1 LVRVDE
7 ERRIDDF
14 SAKGQPVCRHF
25 ADSREWVLP
34 GSLTRVDLNQSAK
47 SMTHDLHIALYQPEI
62 PGNTGAILR
71 LAACFSA
78 TVDIIR
84 PIGFELSDRTLKRAG
99 MDYLEIAAIREHAD
113 FAAFEDWRRQNGRRL
128 VLMSTKAERAYTNFA
143 FRPDDVLMLGRE
155 SSGVPDSV
163 HALADA
169 ELRIPIRPE
178 ARSLNLGM
186 SAAITLSEA
195 VRQIGRT

>member
-1 LVRVDE
+1 
-7 ERRIDDF
+7 
-14 SAKGQPVCRHF
+14 
-25 ADSREWVLP
+25 
-34 GSLTRVDLNQSAK
+34 
-47 SMTHDLHIALYQPEI
+47 MTHDLHIALYQPEI

-84 PIGFELSDRTLKRAG
+84 PIGFELSDKTLKRAG

-113 FAAFEDWRRQNGRRL
+113 FAAFETWRRGSGRRL
-128 VLMSTKAERAYTNFA
+128 VLMTKKAETPYTA
-143 FRPDDVLMLGRE
+143 FSFRRDDILIFGRE
-155 SSGVPDSV
+155 SAGVPEDV
-163 HALADA
+163 RAVADA

-186 SAAITLSEA
+186 SAAIALSEA
-195 VRQIGRT
+195 VRQLGGT

>member
-1 LVRVDE
+1 
-7 ERRIDDF
+7 
-14 SAKGQPVCRHF
+14 
-25 ADSREWVLP
+25 
-34 GSLTRVDLNQSAK
+34 
-47 SMTHDLHIALYQPEI
+47 MTHDLHIALYQPEI

-99 MDYLEIAAIREHAD
+99 MDYLEIAAIREHTD
-113 FAAFEDWRRQNGRRL
+113 FAAFEEWRREAGRRL
-128 VLMSTKAERAYTNFA
+128 VLLTTKAETPYTAFA
-143 FRPDDVLMLGRE
+143 FRPDDVMMFGRE
-155 SSGVPDSV
+155 SAGVPEDV
-163 HALADA
+163 RALADA
-169 ELRIPIRPE
+169 ELRIPIVAE

-195 VRQIGRT
+195 VRQLVSP

>member
-1 LVRVDE
+1 
-7 ERRIDDF
+7 
-14 SAKGQPVCRHF
+14 
-25 ADSREWVLP
+25 
-34 GSLTRVDLNQSAK
+34 
-47 SMTHDLHIALYQPEI
+47 MTHDLHIALYQPEI

-71 LAACFSA
+71 LSACFSA

-113 FAAFEDWRRQNGRRL
+113 FATFEEWRHASGRRL
-128 VLMSTKAERAYTNFA
+128 VLMTTKAETPYAAFA
-143 FRPDDVLMLGRE
+143 FRPDDILMFGRE
-155 SSGVPDSV
+155 SAGVPEDV
-163 HALADA
+163 RALADA
-169 ELRIPIRPE
+169 ELRIPIRAE

-195 VRQIGRT
+195 VRQLGRT

>member
-1 LVRVDE
+1 
-7 ERRIDDF
+7 
-14 SAKGQPVCRHF
+14 
-25 ADSREWVLP
+25 
-34 GSLTRVDLNQSAK
+34 
-47 SMTHDLHIALYQPEI
+47 MTHDLHIALYQPEI

-84 PIGFELSDRTLKRAG
+84 PIGFELSDKTLKRAG

-113 FAAFEDWRRQNGRRL
+113 FAAFEDWRRDTGRRL
-128 VLMSTKAERAYTNFA
+128 VLLTTKAETPYTA
-143 FRPDDVLMLGRE
+143 FSFHRDDILMFGRE
-155 SSGVPDSV
+155 SAGVPESV
-163 HALADA
+163 RALADA

-178 ARSLNLGM
+178 ARSLNLGV

-195 VRQIGRT
+195 VRQISAT

>member
-1 LVRVDE
+1 M
-7 ERRIDDF
+7 
-14 SAKGQPVCRHF
+14 
-25 ADSREWVLP
+25 
-34 GSLTRVDLNQSAK
+34 N
-47 SMTHDLHIALYQPEI
+47 HDLHIALYQPEI

-78 TVDIIR
+78 TVDIIH

-113 FAAFEDWRRQNGRRL
+113 FDTFERWRKGEGRRL
-128 VLMSTKAERAYTNFA
+128 VLLTTRAATPYTGFG
-143 FRPDDVLMLGRE
+143 FRRGDVLMFGRE
-155 SSGVPDSV
+155 SSGVPDEV
-163 HALADA
+163 RAIADRQ
-169 ELRIPIRPE
+169 LRIPIRAE

-195 VRQIGRT
+195 VRQLTMR

>member
-1 LVRVDE
+1 
-7 ERRIDDF
+7 
-14 SAKGQPVCRHF
+14 
-25 ADSREWVLP
+25 
-34 GSLTRVDLNQSAK
+34 
-47 SMTHDLHIALYQPEI
+47 MTHDLHIALYQPEI

-84 PIGFELSDRTLKRAG
+84 PIGFELSDKTLKRAG

-113 FAAFEDWRRQNGRRL
+113 FAAFEGRRRASGRRL
-128 VLMSTKAERAYTNFA
+128 VLMTTKAETPYTA
-143 FRPDDVLMLGRE
+143 FSFHRDDILMFGRE
-155 SSGVPDSV
+155 SAGVPESV
-163 HALADA
+163 RALADA

-195 VRQIGRT
+195 VRQISAT

>member
-1 LVRVDE
+1 M
-7 ERRIDDF
+7 I
-14 SAKGQPVCRHF
+14 
-25 ADSREWVLP
+25 
-34 GSLTRVDLNQSAK
+34 QSAK
-47 SMTHDLHIALYQPEI
+47 PMTHDLHIALYQPEI

-78 TVDIIR
+78 TVDIIH

-113 FAAFEDWRRQNGRRL
+113 FAAFEEWRLGSGRRL
-128 VLMSTKAERAYTNFA
+128 ILLTTKATTAYTDFA
-143 FRPDDVLMLGRE
+143 FQPDDVLMFGRE
-155 SSGVPDSV
+155 SSGVPEDV
-163 HALADA
+163 RAHADA
-169 ELRIPIRPE
+169 ELRIPIRAE

-195 VRQIGRT
+195 VRQIV

>member
-1 LVRVDE
+1 
-7 ERRIDDF
+7 
-14 SAKGQPVCRHF
+14 
-25 ADSREWVLP
+25 
-34 GSLTRVDLNQSAK
+34 
-47 SMTHDLHIALYQPEI
+47 MTHDLHVALYQPEI

-113 FAAFEDWRRQNGRRL
+113 FEAFEAWRASSGRRL
-128 VLMSTKAERAYTNFA
+128 VLMTTKATLPYTDFA
-143 FRPDDVLMLGRE
+143 FSPDDVLMLGRE
-155 SSGVPDSV
+155 SSGVPEDV
-163 HALADA
+163 RALADA
-169 ELRIPIRPE
+169 ELRIPIRAQ

-195 VRQIGRT
+195 VRQLSIT

>member
-1 LVRVDE
+1 
-7 ERRIDDF
+7 
-14 SAKGQPVCRHF
+14 
-25 ADSREWVLP
+25 
-34 GSLTRVDLNQSAK
+34 
-47 SMTHDLHIALYQPEI
+47 MTHDLHVALYQPEI

-78 TVDIIR
+78 TVDIIH

-113 FAAFEDWRRQNGRRL
+113 SEAFEAWRASSGRRL
-128 VLMSTKAERAYTNFA
+128 VLMTTKATLPYTDFA

-155 SSGVPDSV
+155 SSGVPEGV
-163 HALADA
+163 RALADA
-169 ELRIPIRPE
+169 ELRIPIRAE

-195 VRQIGRT
+195 VRQLASA

>member
-1 LVRVDE
+1 
-7 ERRIDDF
+7 
-14 SAKGQPVCRHF
+14 
-25 ADSREWVLP
+25 
-34 GSLTRVDLNQSAK
+34 
-47 SMTHDLHIALYQPEI
+47 MTHDLHIALYQPEI

-84 PIGFELSDRTLKRAG
+84 PIGFELSDKTLKRAG

-113 FAAFEDWRRQNGRRL
+113 FAAFEEWRRESGRRL
-128 VLMSTKAERAYTNFA
+128 VLMTTKAATAYTGFA
-143 FRPDDVLMLGRE
+143 FRPDDVMMLGRE
-155 SSGVPDSV
+155 SAGVPEDV
-163 HALADA
+163 RALADA
-169 ELRIPIRPE
+169 ELRIPIRAE

-195 VRQIGRT
+195 VRQLGAT

>member
-1 LVRVDE
+1 M
-7 ERRIDDF
+7 
-14 SAKGQPVCRHF
+14 
-25 ADSREWVLP
+25 P
-34 GSLTRVDLNQSAK
+34 GSLTRLDLNQSAK

-113 FAAFEDWRRQNGRRL
+113 FAAFEDWRRQSGRRL
-128 VLMSTKAERAYTNFA
+128 VLMSTKAERAYTDFA

>member
-1 LVRVDE
+1 M
-7 ERRIDDF
+7 
-14 SAKGQPVCRHF
+14 P
-25 ADSREWVLP
+25 
-34 GSLTRVDLNQSAK
+34 
-47 SMTHDLHIALYQPEI
+47 HDLHIALYQPEI

-78 TVDIIR
+78 TVDIIH

-113 FAAFEDWRRQNGRRL
+113 FAAFQAWRATQDRRV
-128 VLMSTKAERAYTNFA
+128 VLMSTKAATGYAEFR
-143 FRPDDVLMLGRE
+143 FRPDDILMFGRE
-155 SSGVPDSV
+155 SSGAPQDV
-163 HALADA
+163 HDRADA
-169 ELRIPIRPE
+169 ELRIPIRAE

-195 VRQIGRT
+195 VRQLGGVNLPSAGAAS

>member
-1 LVRVDE
+1 
-7 ERRIDDF
+7 
-14 SAKGQPVCRHF
+14 
-25 ADSREWVLP
+25 
-34 GSLTRVDLNQSAK
+34 
-47 SMTHDLHIALYQPEI
+47 MTHNLHIALYQPEI

-84 PIGFELSDRTLKRAG
+84 PIGFELSDKTLKRAG

-113 FAAFEDWRRQNGRRL
+113 FDAFEDWRRASGRRL
-128 VLMSTKAERAYTNFA
+128 VLMTTKAETPYTAFA
-143 FRPDDVLMLGRE
+143 FRPDDILMFGRE
-155 SSGVPDSV
+155 SAGVPEEV
-163 HALADA
+163 RALADA
-169 ELRIPIRPE
+169 ELRIPIRAE

-195 VRQIGRT
+195 VRQLSL

>member
-1 LVRVDE
+1 
-7 ERRIDDF
+7 
-14 SAKGQPVCRHF
+14 
-25 ADSREWVLP
+25 
-34 GSLTRVDLNQSAK
+34 
-47 SMTHDLHIALYQPEI
+47 MTHDLHIALYQPEI

-113 FAAFEDWRRQNGRRL
+113 FEAFETWRASTTRRL
-128 VLMSTKAERAYTNFA
+128 VLMSTKGEASYTAFD
-143 FRPDDVLMLGRE
+143 FRPGDILMFGRE
-155 SSGVPDSV
+155 SSGVPDDV
-163 HALADA
+163 HAMADA
-169 ELRIPIRPE
+169 ALRIPIRAE

-195 VRQIGRT
+195 VRQLSA

>member
-1 LVRVDE
+1 M
-7 ERRIDDF
+7 
-14 SAKGQPVCRHF
+14 KP
-25 ADSREWVLP
+25 
-34 GSLTRVDLNQSAK
+34 LNQPAK
-47 SMTHDLHIALYQPEI
+47 PMTHDLHIALYQPEI

-113 FAAFEDWRRQNGRRL
+113 FTAFEAWRRASGRRL
-128 VLMSTKAERAYTNFA
+128 VLLTTKAETPYTAFA
-143 FRPDDVLMLGRE
+143 FQPDDILMFGRE
-155 SSGVPDSV
+155 SAGVPEDV

-195 VRQIGRT
+195 VRQMRAG

>member
-1 LVRVDE
+1 MDRFRSDPL
-7 ERRIDDF
+7 
-14 SAKGQPVCRHF
+14 
-25 ADSREWVLP
+25 
-34 GSLTRVDLNQSAK
+34 LNRYGNTL
-47 SMTHDLHIALYQPEI
+47 THDLHVALYQPEI

-113 FAAFEDWRRQNGRRL
+113 FEAFEAWRASSGRRL
-128 VLMSTKAERAYTNFA
+128 VLMTTKATLPYTDFA

-155 SSGVPDSV
+155 SSGVPEGV
-163 HALADA
+163 RALADA
-169 ELRIPIRPE
+169 ELRIPIRAE

-195 VRQIGRT
+195 VRQLASA

>member
-1 LVRVDE
+1 
-7 ERRIDDF
+7 
-14 SAKGQPVCRHF
+14 
-25 ADSREWVLP
+25 
-34 GSLTRVDLNQSAK
+34 
-47 SMTHDLHIALYQPEI
+47 MTHDLHIALYQPEI

-84 PIGFELSDRTLKRAG
+84 PIGFELSDKTLKRAG

-113 FAAFEDWRRQNGRRL
+113 FAAFEEWRRESGRRL
-128 VLMSTKAERAYTNFA
+128 VLMTTKATTAYTA
-143 FRPDDVLMLGRE
+143 SHFRRDDILMFGRE
-155 SSGVPDSV
+155 SAGVPEEV
-163 HALADA
+163 RALADA
-169 ELRIPIRPE
+169 ELRIPIRAE

-195 VRQIGRT
+195 VRQLVSP